1 VALSVEFWSSVELG
15 AFGRGLMRALGV
27 LGIRAEHRFEVTEA
41 EYRGAKTEAARAAV
55 RWRSYVSYPLRL
67 ARRLRRAD
75 VPDIVVVCTN
85 TFYAPALAVRAAA
98 ASGVPVVNWVFDL
111 FPDVLVASE
120 KLRDGGLWERPLAAM
135 ARGTF
140 RRAAANVFLGEH
152 LRAYAEQRY
161 GASGRSLVIPI
172 GADGAAI
179 DAPLPAPRD
188 EGAPTRL
195 LYCGNLGHMHDI
207 ETVLPLVRD
216 PGPPGWTL
224 EFRGHGTGFRR
235 LSILAAPE
243 GANPRVVFAGSL
255 PDDAWA
261 RVMRAADVALVTMKP
276 KAESLVMP
284 SKTYS
289 AMMAGQA
296 VLAICSPASDLADTV
311 VAADAGWVVAPGDS
325 GALRAIVAGLA
336 ARPGEVLAKRRNA
349 YQAARRHYDQPV
361 LAARWAELLGALRG
375 R

>member
-1 VALSVEFWSSVELG
+1 MALSVEFWSSVELG
-15 AFGRGLMRALGV
+15 AFGRGLMRALGG
-27 LGIRAEHRFEVTEA
+27 LGIAAQHRFEVTEA
-41 EYRGAKTEAARAAV
+41 EYRGAKSEAARAAV
-55 RWRSYVSYPLRL
+55 RWRSYVSYPVRL

-85 TFYAPALAVRAAA
+85 TFYAPTLAVWAAR
-98 ASGVPVVNWVFDL
+98 GVPVVNWVFDL
-111 FPDVLVASE
+111 FPDVLVESE
-120 KLRDGGLWERPLAAM
+120 KLRDGGVLEGRLAAL
-135 ARGTF
+135 ARATF

-152 LRAYAEQRY
+152 LRQFAEQRY
-161 GASGRSLVIPI
+161 GASARSLVIPI

-179 DAPLPAPRD
+179 DAPPPSARD
-188 EGAPTRL
+188 LGAPTRL

-207 ETVLPLVRD
+207 ETVLPLVRE

-235 LSILAAPE
+235 LSALAARE
-243 GANPRVVFAGSL
+243 GANPRVAFEGSL
-255 PDDAWA
+255 PDDEWA

-276 KAESLVMP
+276 RAESLVMP

-296 VLAICSPASDLADTV
+296 VLAVCAPASDLAETV
-311 VAADAGWVVAPGDS
+311 AAADAGWVVPPGDT
-325 GALRAIVAGLA
+325 GALRTIVERLA
-336 ARPGEVLAKRRNA
+336 TRPDEVLDKRRNA

-361 LAARWAELLGALRG
+361 LAARWAELLGGLRG
-375 R
+375 T